1 MKIIKKLNV
10 MRKWRKMFNGLPQ
23 NIKSLVQLETLT
35 RGRGGRVNPKVVVE
49 AVKKKLS
56 PENKQLL
63 EERTKAVMDD
73 LDHAVK
79 EGTFK

>member
-1 MKIIKKLNV
+1 
-10 MRKWRKMFNGLPQ
+10 MFNGLPQ